1 MMARKRRGGF
11 TLIEVLIAVGVLAA
25 VLTVMTGMVKVA
37 YQLLGDSCRELQ
49 RAYTERSVLEI
60 AAVLAASGK
69 LSSQG
74 GEVWVYPL
82 KIREEGVE
90 KDLLLYEGPEPKEWK
105 AKIKYEGNRLSA
117 QIYGR
122 NDEDDY

>member
-11 TLIEVLIAVGVLAA
+11 TLIEVLIAVGVLVA
-25 VLTVMTGMVKVA
+25 VLTVMAGMVKVA
-37 YQLLGDSCRELQ
+37 YELLADSYRELQ

-60 AAVLAASGK
+60 AAVLAASGT
-69 LSSQG
+69 LSPQES
-74 GEVWVYPL
+74 EVWVYPL

-117 QIYGR
+117 QICGR